1 MIYLCLLKISDS
13 YFHKLILFVFIR
25 INYFKIHLFKSTKFG
40 FIRILVVIFELIV
53 HKMIINHF
61 FGLIILGMHLI
72 GIRQLCLGL
81 LLTIPTHLP
90 FDSMHRPIENIII
103 PNHSLFKFMGF
114 LIQDFWPLFCNNF
127 LIFQVFSNS
136 LLILAHINLLVIFII
151 LFVIVHKLI
160 INHFFGL
167 IVHGIYLIGFGM
179 LC

>member
-72 GIRQLCLGL
+72 GIRQLCIGL

-114 LIQDFWPLFCNNF
+114 LIQDF
-127 LIFQVFSNS
+127 
-136 LLILAHINLLVIFII
+136 
-151 LFVIVHKLI
+151 
-160 INHFFGL
+160 
-167 IVHGIYLIGFGM
+167 
-179 LC
+179 